1 LSKSQYL
8 MALDAGG
15 GGGRCLLVDVAG
27 GRTIRTF
34 RAWTHPTAPGTSG
47 LGTDLDLHTIWESLA
62 SSAREAV
69 ERAAAS
75 AEDVLGVAVTS
86 TRHTTVL
93 LDREGKPILAAP
105 NRDGRAFAEA
115 FQLAA
120 EHGDT
125 LYARTGRWP
134 IPLASASRLAWLA
147 ANQPKLWKRA
157 GTVLSLNDWVAYRL
171 TGELVTDPSQA
182 EETLLLDV
190 ETRAWA
196 HDLAELL
203 AVPERLLPPLREAG
217 SRLGG
222 LTAEAATAL
231 GLNTG
236 TPVAVGG
243 GDTQCGL
250 LGAGSV
256 APGQAAVIAGTT
268 VPLQLVLDRPVIDPQ
283 QRMWTGCHVVPGLW
297 VLESNAGP
305 MGDAL
310 EWLAEILYPEAP
322 NPAARF
328 LAEADRSNPGAAG
341 LLSTFGS
348 SVMNARELKLPIGM
362 LTFSHM
368 TAVNGGGRRRHLNR
382 AVVDGMAYAIRA
394 NLEQIRD
401 LAGHEI
407 GSLALAGG
415 ISRSAAFAQAVADAL
430 GVPVE
435 VGATGEATALGAAI
449 AAGVGAGV
457 FPDLAAGARALRG
470 KPALFEPRA
479 AESAAYRE
487 RYQQWRRLVVAE
499 AAANDVAAELIL
511 PSVLAERAESDGAA
525 RPTVRPRIV
534 VTADLDDEGLARLRD
549 LGEVEYASFRKA
561 MRLLTGSTLVGA
573 LGGAEVFATE
583 VDIVDAKALAELPD
597 LRVVVA
603 CRGDAVNVDLDACTA
618 FGIPVLHAPGRNAD
632 AVADLAVAFMLM
644 LARRLP
650 LAAAFLRQPGMTAG
664 DTARMG
670 QAFGTLQGHELW
682 RKTVGLV
689 GLGAVGR
696 GVARRL
702 AGFGARVVAYDPHLE
717 PEQVILAGAE
727 PVAFDELIEQSD
739 FVSLHAPVSDATRGL
754 IGAAELARMKEG
766 AFLINTAR
774 AALVD
779 EDALAA
785 ALASGRLAGA
795 ALDVFS
801 VEPPGSDH
809 PLLAFDNVIATPHVG
824 GNTVEV
830 GAHQGRIIAAD
841 LARLLAGERP
851 LHALNPQ
858 VLDGFDWTKPRRAP
872 DAKTVARLAERPG
885 PAVTDLQRV
894 ASGKQKQVG
903 GEPGGAAAASAP
915 PEMVDRMRGIVR
927 EFLDR
932 IAGDEEIRTATADKD
947 VTLHFTL
954 TDLALPFFLH
964 LKGSETGGDL
974 GDPAEADVELKMRAD
989 VFDGMFTGR
998 VNAMQA
1004 AMSGGLSFSGDTTK
1018 AMTLQDL
1025 QAEFARLYQEARQ
1038 KIGDPGDLA
1047 ALGRAA
1053 GTNGGSGKVVS
1064 LAPGDVRAELV
1075 QVVGE
1080 LYAQELITA
1089 TGGNVSARI
1098 PGRAEE
1104 IWITPS
1110 ALFKGQLRPEMLVR
1124 IDVHGK
1130 SLDPDALS
1138 PSSEKLMHCAAYR
1151 ARPEAHAVVHAHA
1164 PHATILANAGLPF
1177 LPISTEAAFFGE
1189 IPRIP
1194 FIMPGSQ
1201 ELADAIA
1208 AALEH
1213 SWAVLMVNHG
1223 LLVAG
1228 RSLRR
1233 AADMVEIID
1242 RSAEVILGCYAV
1254 GKPPPTLPEDVIQ
1267 RLQKMGDLL
1276 A

>member
-1 LSKSQYL
+1 MSTSRYL

-15 GGGRCLLVDVAG
+15 GGGRCLLVDIDN
-27 GRTIRTF
+27 RKTTRSF
-34 RAWTHPTAPGTSG
+34 RPWTHPAAPGTSG
-47 LGTDLDLHTIWESLA
+47 LGTDLHLETIWSRLA
-62 SSAREAV
+62 EAVREALSC
-69 ERAAAS
+69 AS
-75 AEDVLGVAVTS
+75 AGAEDVLGIAVTS

-93 LDREGKPILAAP
+93 LDTEGSPIFAAP
-105 NRDGRAFAEA
+105 NRDGRAFMEA
-115 FQLAA
+115 LQLAA
-120 EHGDT
+120 QHGER

-134 IPLASASRLAWLA
+134 IPLASAARLAWLA

-157 GTVLSLNDWVAYRL
+157 AVVLSLNDWVAYRL
-171 TGELVTDPSQA
+171 SGELATEPSQA

-190 ETRAWA
+190 EKRAWG

-203 AVPERLLPPLREAG
+203 AVPERLLPPLRNAG
-217 SRLGG
+217 TRLGG
-222 LTAEAATAL
+222 LTSNAAAAL
-231 GLNTG
+231 GLRAG
-236 TPVAVGG
+236 TPVAVAG
-243 GDTQCGL
+243 GDTQSGL
-250 LGAGSV
+250 LGAGAV
-256 APGQAAVIAGTT
+256 APGQVAVIAGTT
-268 VPLQLVLDRPVIDPQ
+268 VPLQLVLDRPAIDPR
-283 QRMWTGCHVVPGLW
+283 QRIWTGCHVVPGLW

-310 EWLAEILYPEAP
+310 EWLAETLYPEAP

-328 LAEADRSNPGAAG
+328 LAEAGRSEPGAAG

-348 SVMNARELKLPIGM
+348 SIMNARDLKLPIGT

-368 TAVNGGGRRRHLNR
+368 TAGNGGGRRRHLNR

-394 NLEQIRD
+394 NLEQVREI
-401 LAGHEI
+401 AGREI

-449 AAGVGAGV
+449 AAGVGTGL
-457 FPDLAAGARALRG
+457 FPDLAAGARALRS
-470 KPALFEPRA
+470 KPALFEPHTA
-479 AESAAYRE
+479 ASAAYRE
-487 RYQQWRRLVVAE
+487 RYEQWRRLLAAE
-499 AAANDVAAELIL
+499 AAATDVAAEVIL
-511 PSVLAERAESDGAA
+511 PSVLAERAETDGAA
-525 RPTVRPRIV
+525 APAFRPRIV
-534 VTADLDDEGLARLRD
+534 VTADLDDEGLARLREI
-549 LGEVEYASFRKA
+549 GEVEYASFRTQ

-573 LGGAEVFATE
+573 LGGAQVFATE
-583 VDIVDAKALAELPD
+583 VDIVDVKVLTELPD

-632 AVADLAVAFMLM
+632 AVADLALVFMLM

-650 LAAAFLRQPGMTAG
+650 LASAFLRQPGMAAG

-670 QAFGTLQGHELW
+670 QAFGTLQGRELW

-702 AGFGARVVAYDPHLE
+702 AGFGARVVAYDPFLA
-717 PEQVILAGAE
+717 PEEVILAGAE
-727 PVAFDELIEQSD
+727 PVALEELLERSD

-779 EDALAA
+779 ETALAA
-785 ALASGRLAGA
+785 ALASGRLGGA

-841 LARLLAGERP
+841 LARLVAGERP

-858 VLDGFDWTKPRRAP
+858 VLDGFDWTKPRRGP
-872 DAKTVARLAERPG
+872 DAKAIAALARRPG
-885 PAVTDLQRV
+885 PAVTDLQR
-894 ASGKQKQVG
+894 AAAGRPKQA
-903 GEPGGAAAASAP
+903 GAAPAAAVAAP
-915 PEMVDRMRGIVR
+915 AEVVERMRGIVR

-932 IAGDEEIRTATADKD
+932 IASDHEVQAATADKD

-964 LKGSETGGDL
+964 LKGAESGGDL
-974 GDPAEADVELKMRAD
+974 GDPAAADVELKMRAD

-1025 QAEFARLYQEARQ
+1025 QAEFARLYQEARA

-1053 GTNGGSGKVVS
+1053 GANGDAGKPAA
-1064 LAPGDVRAELV
+1064 LAPGDIRGDLV

-1098 PGRAEE
+1098 PGREDE

-1130 SLDPDALS
+1130 VLDPDSLS

-1177 LPISTEAAFFGE
+1177 LPISTEAAFFGD

-1208 AALEH
+1208 AALAH